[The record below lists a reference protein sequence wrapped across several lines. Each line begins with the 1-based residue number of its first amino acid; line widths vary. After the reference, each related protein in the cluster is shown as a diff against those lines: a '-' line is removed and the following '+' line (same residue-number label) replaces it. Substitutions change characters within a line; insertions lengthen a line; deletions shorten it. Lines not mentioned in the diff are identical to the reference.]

1 MEYFPSK
8 LKERVE
14 LLTRKKLLGATI
26 ETVIKQLVKSDSDKY
41 CYEPHLVCCGGYL
54 DNECS
59 YEYCLN
65 PRLRNVADWVMHNI
79 VFQNIG
85 WETMEVRKR
94 IAVCMIDKIE
104 MRTASDNLRIIIT
117 DNIIKNIGDVFRQK
131 TFDLPF

>member
-14 LLTRKKLLGATI
+14 LSTRKKLQDATI
-26 ETVIKQLVKSDSDKY
+26 ETVIKQLDQNGY
-41 CYEPHLVCCGGYL
+41 CYEPHLVCCGDYL
-54 DNECS
+54 DDMCS

-65 PRLRNVADWVMHNI
+65 PRLRNVVDWVMHNI
-79 VFQNIG
+79 IFQNIG

-94 IAVCMIDKIE
+94 IAVCMLNKIE
-104 MRTASDNLRIIIT
+104 IRTASNNLRIYIT
-117 DNIIKNIGDVFRQK
+117 DNVIKNIGDVFRQK